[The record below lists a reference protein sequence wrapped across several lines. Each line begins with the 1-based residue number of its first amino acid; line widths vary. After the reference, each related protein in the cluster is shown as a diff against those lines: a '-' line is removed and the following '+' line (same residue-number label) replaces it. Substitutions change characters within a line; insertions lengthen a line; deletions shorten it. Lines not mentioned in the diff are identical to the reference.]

1 MSLAFVA
8 LGGNLDRPAARLLKV
23 MGELDNLQQ
32 TRLLRASSL
41 YRTAPV
47 GYAGQPDFVNA
58 VALIDTALPPHALM
72 AELLACEA
80 HHGRVRDQRNGP
92 RTLDLDLLLYQDQ
105 VLEDSF
111 VTLPHPRMH
120 VRPFVLVPL
129 LEIAPDCV
137 IPGRGEARALL
148 ATCLDRDDA
157 RRIQRTAFDWG
168 LHTLRRMGKGLV
180 VPENAF
186 SL

>member
-1 MSLAFVA
+1 MSLAFIA
-8 LGGNLDRPAARLLKV
+8 LGGNLDCPAARLLKV

-58 VALIDTALPPHALM
+58 VALIDTALPPQALM

-80 HHGRVRDQRNGP
+80 RHGRVRDQRNGP
-92 RTLDLDLLLYQDQ
+92 RTLDLDLLLYQDR

-137 IPGRGEARALL
+137 VPRHGEARALL
-148 ATCLDRDDA
+148 AACPDRHDA
-157 RRIQRTAFDWG
+157 RRIERVAFDWG
-168 LHTLRRMGKGLV
+168 LHTLRRMGQGLV
-180 VPENAF
+180 APDNAF
-186 SL
+186 SP